1 MSQTLTYVI
10 GGDRRVNVGNI
21 QDFKVDFGND
31 NQNWVQARQFERGMR
46 QVFVNVVNE
55 DNTPF
60 DLTGCNVWF
69 EGLLP
74 KTANGDFRVIDSDGY
89 VPLDPSS
96 GKFRFD
102 MPGQAFTVAGS
113 YRQAFF
119 RIVKNGNSVTTLEFD
134 LDVLADKVIDG
145 LVPKDWIGPFETIA
159 DQLVDDL
166 QKHTDAAD
174 KIVADFQQKV
184 TDLVNQLN
192 QQGSTTTSMLVELQ
206 NRITALETQ
215 IKQDDLFTQGQMDK
229 LLGALSD
236 FKMPGTTVADKI
248 NGEFEGRGV
257 NVKWFGAVGDG
268 TTDDTNAIKSA
279 IAFCTDLNGET
290 DGEHSYHHN
299 TVYFPFGKYYVSG
312 TNIEISN
319 VTLKGEDK
327 YSSIIVSDQPDAV
340 FSIKMHTTIEHL
352 GFEDSMKAN
361 STGTDTNKMLT
372 IRNSGDNTTAYFGI
386 RLQDLFFRG
395 QEGVTGPTS
404 ANQSGIWMLDC
415 IYLDLDNKGVWDLK
429 IDDISC
435 NYVHSGITIN
445 TKNGGWLTGS
455 YFNNVLV
462 RGFSGWHTAVI
473 SDNNTARQ
481 VSQNVF
487 SNLTAEVLYQTAV
500 NAIGFIVSGV
510 GNDWENLDL
519 FSDGTFS
526 GHAIQLKYYG
536 SGDPKMPSL
545 ATGSSANN
553 AFWGGTLEGDID
565 DPDGIRELQS
575 FHNLRL
581 QLKDKYGNGQQVNV
595 NNQTH
600 INLMAS
606 DTIAKMLDYK
616 SMISLAKT
624 ASAVNGS
631 DQYGKYL
638 EITTGSDVTT
648 WDLLFTEPE
657 KVQETITAGDYSL
670 GVKFQKMTQSSE
682 IIGGFIAMGG
692 KPSLSND
699 LVGRYTNP
707 SIDGDLSVT
716 SWVYRYDTDYIA
728 SLPTDSHV
736 MDRLVFS
743 IAANS
748 KVRLY
753 DAYLSG
759 GRVIDFGRVTQNNTT
774 NTQVDSGG
782 CNYIQS
788 GNSYWLQSDSPV
800 TNQAVNSHGFTIDT
814 NDIQWMRGKNVVISV
829 DMSITGY
836 DATNVTGRYAA
847 SLILDITF
855 EDGSTISTATGPVN
869 VSQSLIFD
877 RYSMYL
883 KLPNKVIT
891 SARATLTTPSGF
903 TATYYR
909 IGDVMLES
917 GTIAHDYISYTAGKD
932 N

>member
-10 GGDRRVNVGNI
+10 GGDRRANVDNI

-145 LVPKDWIGPFETIA
+145 LIPKDWIGPFETIA

-184 TDLVNQLN
+184 TNLVNQLN

-215 IKQDDLFTQGQMDK
+215 IKQDGLITQGQMDK
-229 LLGALSD
+229 LVGALSD
-236 FKMPGTTVADKI
+236 FKMRGTTVADKI

-268 TTDDTNAIKSA
+268 TTNDTEAIKKA
-279 IAFCTDLNGET
+279 IAYCTDMAGEV
-290 DGEHSYHHN
+290 DGEHSYYHG
-299 TVYFPFGKYYVSG
+299 TVFFPKGKYYIGEKLTV
-312 TNIEISN
+312 SN
-319 VTLKGEDK
+319 VTLTGADK
-327 YSSIIVSDQPDAV
+327 YSSIIVSNSKEAV
-340 FSIKMHTTIEHL
+340 FSLKMHSTITNL
-352 GFEDSMKAN
+352 GFEDTVTSN
-361 STGTDTNKMLT
+361 TNGSCNRMLT
-372 IRNSGDNTTAYFGI
+372 IENGGEGTTAYFGI
-386 RLQDLFFRG
+386 RLKHLFFRG
-395 QEGVTGPTS
+395 QEKVTGS
-404 ANQSGIWMLDC
+404 DGVLEGGNWVSDA
-415 IYLDLDNKGVWDLK
+415 IYLDLNNIGVWDLD

-435 NYVHSGITIN
+435 NYMHSGITID
-445 TKNGGWLTGS
+445 TQNGGWLTGS
-455 YFNNVLV
+455 HFNNILV
-462 RGFSGWHTAVI
+462 RGFTGWHTAII
-473 SDNNTARQ
+473 SSNNTARQ

-487 SNLTAEVLYQTAV
+487 SNLTAEVLYKSAV
-500 NAIGFIVSGV
+500 NSIGFIVSGV
-510 GNDWENLDL
+510 GNDWENLVL
-519 FSDGTFS
+519 FADGTFS

-536 SGDPKMPSL
+536 SSDPKMPSL

-606 DTIAKMLDYK
+606 DTIAKMLDYR

-624 ASAVNGS
+624 ASAITGS
-631 DQYGKYL
+631 DKYGKYL

-682 IIGGFIAMGG
+682 IIGGFIALGG
-692 KPSLSND
+692 QPSLSND

-716 SWVYRYDTDYIA
+716 SWVYRYDAKYIA
-728 SLPTDSHV
+728 SLPSYSYP
-736 MDRLVFS
+736 MDRLVFT

-759 GRVIDFGRVTQNNTT
+759 GRVIDFSRVAQNNTT
-774 NTQVDSGG
+774 NAQVDSGG
-782 CNYIQS
+782 RNYIQS

-847 SLILDITF
+847 SLILDIAF
-855 EDGSTISTATGPVN
+855 ADGSTISTATGPVN
-869 VSQSLIFD
+869 SSQSLIFD
-877 RYSMYL
+877 RYSLYL
-883 KLPNKVIT
+883 KLPNKKIT
-891 SARATLTTPSGF
+891 SARATLSTPSGF

-909 IGDVMLES
+909 IGNAMLES
-917 GTIAHDYISYTAGKD
+917 GTVAHDYISYTGSRD

>member
-1 MSQTLTYVI
+1 MSQTLTYTI
-10 GGDRRVNVGNI
+10 GADKRALVSDV
-21 QDFKVDFGND
+21 QDFHIDFTSD
-31 NQNWVQARQFERGMR
+31 NSNWVQARQYEDSMR
-46 QVFVNVVNE
+46 QVFVNVKNQ
-55 DNTPF
+55 DGTPYN
-60 DLTGCNVWF
+60 LTGTNIWF
-69 EGLLP
+69 EGVLP
-74 KTANGDFRVIDSDGY
+74 DKTHKILDSNHAVILDATNGQ
-89 VPLDPSS
+89 
-96 GKFRFD
+96 FRFD
-102 MPGQAFTVAGS
+102 MPKQAFAVAGS
-113 YRQAFF
+113 YQQAFF
-119 RIVKNGNSVTTLEFD
+119 RIVRDGASVTTLEFD
-134 LDVLADKVIDG
+134 LEVLADKVIGG
-145 LVPKDWIGPFETIA
+145 LVPKDWIGPFEEIA

-166 QKHTDAAD
+166 HKHTDAAD
-174 KIVADFQQKV
+174 KIIADFQQKV

-215 IKQDDLFTQGQMDK
+215 IKQDGLFTQGQMDK

-268 TTDDTNAIKSA
+268 TTNDTEAIKKA
-279 IAFCTDLNGET
+279 IAYCTDMAGEV
-290 DGEHSYHHN
+290 DGEHSYYHG
-299 TVYFPFGKYYVSG
+299 TVFFPKGKYYIGEKLTV
-312 TNIEISN
+312 SN
-319 VTLKGEDK
+319 VTLTGADK
-327 YSSIIVSDQPDAV
+327 YSSIIVSNSKEAV
-340 FSIKMHTTIEHL
+340 FSLKMHSTITNL
-352 GFEDSMKAN
+352 GFEDTVTSN
-361 STGTDTNKMLT
+361 TNGSCNRMLT
-372 IRNSGDNTTAYFGI
+372 IENGGEGTAAYFGI
-386 RLQDLFFRG
+386 RLKHLFFRG
-395 QEGVTGPTS
+395 QEKVTGS
-404 ANQSGIWMLDC
+404 DGVLEGGNWVSDA
-415 IYLDLDNKGVWDLK
+415 IYLDLNNIGVWDLD

-435 NYVHSGITIN
+435 NYMHSGITID
-445 TKNGGWLTGS
+445 TQNGGWLTGS
-455 YFNNVLV
+455 HFNNILV
-462 RGFSGWHTAVI
+462 RGFTGWHTAII
-473 SDNNTARQ
+473 SSNHTARQ

-487 SNLTAEVLYQTAV
+487 SNLTAEVLYKSAV
-500 NAIGFIVSGV
+500 NSIGFIVSGV
-510 GNDWENLDL
+510 GNDWENLVL
-519 FSDGTFS
+519 FADGTFS
-526 GHAIQLKYYG
+526 GHAIQLKHYG

-606 DTIAKMLDYK
+606 DTIAKMLDYR

-624 ASAVNGS
+624 ASAITGS
-631 DQYGKYL
+631 DKYGKYL

-682 IIGGFIAMGG
+682 IIGGFIALGG
-692 KPSLSND
+692 QPSLSND

-716 SWVYRYDTDYIA
+716 SWVYRYDAKYIA
-728 SLPTDSHV
+728 SLPSYSYP
-736 MDRLVFS
+736 MDRLVFT

-759 GRVIDFGRVTQNNTT
+759 GRVIDFSRVAQNNTT
-774 NTQVDSGG
+774 NAQVDSGG
-782 CNYIQS
+782 RNYIQS

-847 SLILDITF
+847 SLILDIAF
-855 EDGSTISTATGPVN
+855 ADGSTISTATGPVN
-869 VSQSLIFD
+869 SSQSLIFS

-917 GTIAHDYISYTAGKD
+917 GTIAHDYIPYTAGKD